1 MSDLFKAGICNAD
14 GCSVEAGQHGAVA
27 PAVEKTIAV
36 EIVSD
41 VICPWCYVAKR
52 QFERAAA
59 ILPAGVKLSVHWRPF
74 ELNPHMPTEGL
85 DRKIYRSRKF
95 GSWENSRRLDA
106 QVTAAAAQVGLT
118 IRYDLMKSTPNTL
131 NAHRLIWLAEKQRV
145 QDAVV
150 EGLFHAYFAKGR
162 DVGDKEVLVD
172 IAAAGGIDRTTAE
185 AFLAGSEGS
194 DEVADAEM
202 AAQRSGLNGVP
213 TFIIDGRPAF
223 SGAQR
228 ADLMLKHMLDALGSS

>member
-1 MSDLFKAGICNAD
+1 
-14 GCSVEAGQHGAVA
+14 
-27 PAVEKTIAV
+27 
-36 EIVSD
+36 
-41 VICPWCYVAKR
+41 
-52 QFERAAA
+52 
-59 ILPAGVKLSVHWRPF
+59 
-74 ELNPHMPTEGL
+74 MPTEGL
-85 DRKIYRSRKF
+85 DRKIYCSRKF
-95 GSWENSRRLDA
+95 GSWENSQRLDG
-106 QVTAAAAQVGLT
+106 QVTAAAQVGFT
-118 IRYDLMKSTPNTL
+118 KRHDLMKRTPNTF
-131 NAHRLIWLAEKQRV
+131 NAHRLIWLTQKQRV
-145 QDAVV
+145 QAAIV
-150 EGLFHAYFAKGR
+150 EGLFQTYFAKGR

-202 AAQRSGLNGVP
+202 TAQRSGLNGVP

>member
-1 MSDLFKAGICNAD
+1 MSDLFEAGICNAH
-14 GCSVEAGQHGAVA
+14 GCSVEAGQHRAVA
-27 PAVEKTIAV
+27 PAVENTIPV

-41 VICPWCYVAKR
+41 VICPWCYIAKR

-59 ILPAGVKLSVHWRPF
+59 NLPAGVKLSVHWRPF
-74 ELNPHMPTEGL
+74 ELNPDMPPEGL

-95 GSWENSRRLDA
+95 GSWENSQRLDA
-106 QVTAAAAQVGLT
+106 QVRAAAAQVGLT
-118 IRYDLMKSTPNTL
+118 IRHDLMKRTPNTF

-150 EGLFHAYFAKGR
+150 EGLFQACFAKGR
-162 DVGDKEVLVD
+162 DVGDKEVLAD

-185 AFLAGSEGS
+185 AFLTGSEGS

-202 AAQRSGLNGVP
+202 AAKRRGLNGVP
-213 TFIIDGRPAF
+213 TFIIDSRLAF

-228 ADLMLKHMLDALGSS
+228 ADLMLEHMLDALGSS